1 VDCTVQAFSAKGK
14 LVRGELTTVKAALKP
29 DTFNKVMQETFPCQQ
44 AIDLEPGNYYLRL
57 GVRDERTGLI
67 GTTNA
72 RVIVAGAGPAKKP

>member
-1 VDCTVQAFSAKGK
+1 MYSPGFFEKGQT
-14 LVRGELTTVKAALKP
+14 RARRTYTVKAALKP
-29 DTFNKVMQETFPCQQ
+29 ETFNKVMQESFPCQQ

-72 RVIVAGAGPAKKP
+72 RVTVASAGGEPPKKP

>member
-1 VDCTVQAFSAKGK
+1 
-14 LVRGELTTVKAALKP
+14 
-29 DTFNKVMQETFPCQQ
+29 MQETFPCQQ

-72 RVIVAGAGPAKKP
+72 RVSVASAGGGPSKKP